1 MKWLMMLLFAGMALG
16 IAGFLAMKMLHSRL
30 ARILVVVSAALLG
43 IFLLSD
49 IVGFLLGYRSI
60 YQDILDTG
68 VFRNRYQMKLVSG
81 AITLVLYTCISF
93 AIRNIIKFR
102 FRRGMMLVSLSVLI
116 FWSSMAF
123 LTRNQIFEAG
133 SKEIKSVQ
141 NYIHLAPTTDFPKG
155 EIKLLD
161 KEQWTDPE
169 TGIQSQ
175 TVTPT
180 VAQEYKQ
187 QEEERERQPK
197 TGETPWYKNPLWL
210 ISITVSLFLLLI
222 LVKESS
228 GSGWKFFKPILG
240 FALAVGLALWV
251 GFSVYRHL
259 FPTTSSSILSRTPA
273 GTNMS
278 HGVPIEI
285 ALPII
290 ADCESGG
297 GVPGAAHHFG
307 PDGKPLRNKEGS
319 SAIGKYQILAS
330 DHEEKAKKM
339 GFDIQTEEGN
349 ESYAKYLYTNEGGT
363 KHWEADP
370 RSVTCWEPKLR
381 AYTWGGEAVSFV
393 ILAPVNRYGENYNT
407 PKWGHTSIDGLGNKK
422 YRVLWNNEIEED
434 FPRAEGIPLKNPKT
448 VSCFRLKSR
457 ESETTPIIVKFF

>member
-1 MKWLMMLLFAGMALG
+1 
-16 IAGFLAMKMLHSRL
+16 
-30 ARILVVVSAALLG
+30 
-43 IFLLSD
+43 
-49 IVGFLLGYRSI
+49 
-60 YQDILDTG
+60 
-68 VFRNRYQMKLVSG
+68 
-81 AITLVLYTCISF
+81 
-93 AIRNIIKFR
+93 
-102 FRRGMMLVSLSVLI
+102 
-116 FWSSMAF
+116 
-123 LTRNQIFEAG
+123 
-133 SKEIKSVQ
+133 
-141 NYIHLAPTTDFPKG
+141 
-155 EIKLLD
+155 
-161 KEQWTDPE
+161 
-169 TGIQSQ
+169 
-175 TVTPT
+175 
-180 VAQEYKQ
+180 
-187 QEEERERQPK
+187 
-197 TGETPWYKNPLWL
+197 
-210 ISITVSLFLLLI
+210 
-222 LVKESS
+222 
-228 GSGWKFFKPILG
+228 
-240 FALAVGLALWV
+240 
-251 GFSVYRHL
+251 
-259 FPTTSSSILSRTPA
+259 
-273 GTNMS
+273 MS